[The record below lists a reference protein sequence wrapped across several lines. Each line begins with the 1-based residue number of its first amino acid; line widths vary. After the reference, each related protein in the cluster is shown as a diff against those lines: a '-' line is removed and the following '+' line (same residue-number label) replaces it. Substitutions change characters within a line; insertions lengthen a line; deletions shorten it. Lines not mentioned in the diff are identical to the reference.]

1 MSEAPL
7 TIRIGRLTVHGA
19 SGIVTRREADRIA
32 GCLARDLA
40 PALMQA
46 TAAGLPRDPAVAAVA
61 GAVRSALSRAGL
73 TLPEGET

>member
-1 MSEAPL
+1 MSDAPL

-40 PALMQA
+40 PSLMQA
-46 TAAGLPRDPAVAAVA
+46 TEAGLPRDPAVAAVA

-73 TLPEGET
+73 NLPEGET